1 MTASKRFLAVLSVLG
16 ALECVAS
23 AQPTI
28 SAVLNGASYTAVV
41 APGCWVAVFGTRLAT
56 ADVSAQTV
64 PLPLTLGGVSV
75 TVAGRPAPMLYVSAG
90 QINVLIPFEVEIP
103 ANTVVPLVVT
113 SPAGTSSYNIR
124 LTRNAPG
131 IFTYGGIGTGLA
143 LVFDLNFQPVYTIAA
158 QDNVIFYATGLGPTD
173 ASGRVIDNVEVY
185 IGERKAQVNFAG
197 LAPGFPGI
205 YQLNVSAPVPATDR
219 FYLRMGGWQSNIASV
234 GIRRGTNTTNVAGS
248 IDGLHPSNDPF
259 FTLPECP
266 QTEDLPSE
274 CSTGQ
279 AFSIMLH
286 AGSFRVSF
294 DMVSSARPFDIAAV
308 GEGGGSIISI
318 DPADGTYTASVT
330 TVTPTV
336 LRQDWSQFVPPVSF
350 YFDCGRSSA
359 ICGPARGIP
368 PPASD
373 LLWLTARLLPTPNE
387 STPTSPNGILQVS
400 GRLSGSRFI
409 VDGQNHAGL
418 AIFGGF
424 VQLQYGPFDKGVST
438 FTLYVDGW
446 KVSAKAYAYRLF
458 HRR

>member
-1 MTASKRFLAVLSVLG
+1 MTASKKFLAVLSVLG

-41 APGCWVAVFGTRLAT
+41 APGCWVAVFGTHLAT

-113 SPAGTSSYNIR
+113 LPTGSSSYNVR

-131 IFTYGGIGTGLA
+131 IFTRNGAGTGRA
-143 LVFDLNFQPVYTIAA
+143 LVFDSNFQPVNAIAA

-185 IGERKAQVNFAG
+185 IGERKAQVSFAG

-219 FYLRMGGWQSNIASV
+219 FYLRAGDWQSNITEV
-234 GIRRGTNTTNVAGS
+234 GIQSGANTTNVEGS
-248 IDGLHPSNDPF
+248 IDGLYPLHDL
-259 FTLPECP
+259 FTVPDCSLVPDGDECANGYP
-266 QTEDLPSE
+266 H
-274 CSTGQ
+274 
-279 AFSIMLH
+279 SIMLH

-294 DMVSSARPFDIAAV
+294 NVVPSAKPFDIAAV

-318 DPADGTYTASVT
+318 DPSAGIFSAFVT
-330 TVTPTV
+330 TITPQV
-336 LRQDWSQFVPPVSF
+336 LTLDWRPFVPPVF
-350 YFDCGRSSA
+350 HFFFCGRSSA
-359 ICGPARGIP
+359 ICGPERGIP
-368 PPASD
+368 PAANDPF
-373 LLWLTARLLPTPNE
+373 WPTARRLPTPSA
-387 STPTSPNGILQVS
+387 STPTSPNGSLQVS

-409 VDGQNHAGL
+409 VDGQNNTGL
-418 AIFGGF
+418 STFGGF
-424 VQLQYGPFDKGVST
+424 VQLQFGPFDRSVST
-438 FTLYVDGW
+438 FKLYVDGRLVAS
-446 KVSAKAYAYRLF
+446 KDYSYRLF
-458 HRR
+458 QRK